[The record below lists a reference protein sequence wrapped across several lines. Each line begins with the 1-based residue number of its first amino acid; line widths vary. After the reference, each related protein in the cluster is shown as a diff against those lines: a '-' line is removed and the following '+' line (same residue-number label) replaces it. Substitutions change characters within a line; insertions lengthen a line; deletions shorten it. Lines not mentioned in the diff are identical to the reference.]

1 MLVSCLC
8 VCHNKPNLA
17 QEAIQSIVN
26 QSYAHWEALIVDSGV
41 LYDAG
46 YYDPFA
52 WRQDQR
58 VMLIRSNETDEIRRT
73 KAMAPWCYNECFRKG
88 LVHGD
93 LIIYL
98 CDDDILY
105 RDAFATF
112 VSYCAQNPHA
122 KAMYASQD
130 VAVIYPNGWRAI
142 VGERRATRPGGK
154 FCNGR
159 QMDCHVDYLQ
169 FCHKAEVLRLLPPSE
184 YWPEEKASESHAD
197 GIFMERIGE
206 YVAIEPIDVKVSQ
219 NRRTP
224 QSTNVPVRTF
234 TMIECMANGI
244 PFPPSQ
250 AVKSPKSTTTPLEDM
265 PLVTISVPFT
275 NVDGWLPKAL
285 ASVAAQTYPN
295 VEVLVLADRCAKDE
309 MRILEAMRSRYSRFR
324 FLQQVRA
331 DGGTMGDRGL
341 GEACGV
347 YFLALDAGTIA
358 CPDMLE
364 RFVAEMR
371 RRPGICGMTCYVL
384 ALRQPERGTSAA
396 VAPLVSTKNIYSSG
410 IFHTASFRDVGGY
423 GTEQQIAGQDWIG
436 FLRLVNA
443 GYRVDLLPEHLIY
456 SRLGETGS
464 VPSQA
469 HWPDERVLRPF
480 FKADRAVAAERT
492 VLWSAMAGMQ
502 DRLELMQRR
511 LEELVEQNHT
521 LQTRCSSLR
530 YRFADRLALLGNRL
544 PFAKQSLQ
552 WLLGHSS
559 GSSEKSTIQ
568 LRR

>member
-1 MLVSCLC
+1 
-8 VCHNKPNLA
+8 
-17 QEAIQSIVN
+17 
-26 QSYAHWEALIVDSGV
+26 
-41 LYDAG
+41 
-46 YYDPFA
+46 
-52 WRQDQR
+52 
-58 VMLIRSNETDEIRRT
+58 
-73 KAMAPWCYNECFRKG
+73 
-88 LVHGD
+88 
-93 LIIYL
+93 
-98 CDDDILY
+98 
-105 RDAFATF
+105 
-112 VSYCAQNPHA
+112 
-122 KAMYASQD
+122 
-130 VAVIYPNGWRAI
+130 
-142 VGERRATRPGGK
+142 
-154 FCNGR
+154 
-159 QMDCHVDYLQ
+159 
-169 FCHKAEVLRLLPPSE
+169 
-184 YWPEEKASESHAD
+184 
-197 GIFMERIGE
+197 MERIGE
-206 YVAIEPIDVKVSQ
+206 HVAIEPIDVKVSQ

-244 PFPPSQ
+244 PFLPSQ
-250 AVKSPKSTTTPLEDM
+250 AVESLKSTTTPLEDT

-275 NVDGWLPKAL
+275 NVDGWLPEAL

-295 VEVLVLADRCAKDE
+295 VEVLVLADCSTKDE
-309 MRILEAMRSRYSRFR
+309 MRILEATRSRYSRFR
-324 FLQQVRA
+324 FLQQDCA
-331 DGGTMGDRGL
+331 DGGTMVDRGL

-347 YFLALDAGTIA
+347 YFLALDAGTFA
-358 CPDMLE
+358 CPDMVE

-371 RRPGICGMTCYVL
+371 RRPAICGMTCYVL
-384 ALRQPERGTSAA
+384 ALRQPEDLARGTERGAAGSPAA

-410 IFHTASFRDVGGY
+410 IFHTASFRDAGGY

-443 GYRVDLLPEHLIY
+443 GFRVDLLPEHLVY
-456 SRLGETGS
+456 SRLGENGS

-469 HWPDERVLRPF
+469 HWPEERVLRPF
-480 FKADRAVAAERT
+480 FKADRALAAERT
-492 VLWSAMAGMQ
+492 ALWSAMAGMQ

-568 LRR
+568 